1 MCGPKDVNASCT
13 YVGTDVERERP
24 HTQFCSVDRRARRVC
39 VCDLKGT
46 SSSVLAAFTWALTWN
61 EKAPAQFR
69 ADCVAMSSSS
79 GDDVQAQLA
88 TLFGIENVR
97 IRKTNTTPPRVSVID
112 VISMISRKKHD
123 AQWTVFFEMRLPKC
137 HYVRNVRTSGT
148 SECQERQNVRN
159 VRMSGI
165 GEIAETF
172 VQLSKYVDNPKSG
185 KASCGQAPCA
195 RSPPAC

>member
-1 MCGPKDVNASCT
+1 MCGPKDVSASCT

-24 HTQFCSVDRRARRVC
+24 YTQFCSVDRRVRRVC

-61 EKAPAQFR
+61 EKAPAQFC

-88 TLFGIENVR
+88 TLFGIGNVR
-97 IRKTNTTPPRVSVID
+97 IRKTSTTPPRVSVID

-123 AQWTVFFEMRLPKC
+123 AQWTVCFEMRLPKC
-137 HYVRNVRTSGT
+137 PYVINVRNVRMSGT
-148 SECQERQNVRN
+148 SECQERQNVRDRRDSRD
-159 VRMSGI
+159 V
-165 GEIAETF
+165 
-172 VQLSKYVDNPKSG
+172 
-185 KASCGQAPCA
+185 CA
-195 RSPPAC
+195 A